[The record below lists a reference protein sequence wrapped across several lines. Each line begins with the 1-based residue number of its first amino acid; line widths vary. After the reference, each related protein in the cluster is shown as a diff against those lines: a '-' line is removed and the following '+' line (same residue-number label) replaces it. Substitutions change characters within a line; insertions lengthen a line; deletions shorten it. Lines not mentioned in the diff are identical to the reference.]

1 MQVMERNTQVA
12 SVDLL
17 ERMLSMPSDASSG
30 EDGAPV
36 LRETLYPNSGKRTLP
51 VAEEY
56 GVVISNAMGAV

>member
-1 MQVMERNTQVA
+1 
-12 SVDLL
+12 
-17 ERMLSMPSDASSG
+17 MLSMPSDTSSG

-36 LRETLYPNSGKRTLP
+36 VREHSIQIQVKRHS